1 MNDDLKGMLETV
13 IKESL
18 QPIEK
23 ELLALKKEVTDIK
36 VEQQKTNE
44 HLTGLESKQHIIYE
58 QTGKLTEYHTKTM
71 ARLYQLVTNDDMSI
85 LIRKSPLDR
94 EIFKIKNA

>member
-23 ELLALKKEVTDIK
+23 ELQDLKQEIADIK
-36 VEQQKTNE
+36 IEQQKTNE
-44 HLTGLESKQHIIYE
+44 RLTSLESKQHIIYE
-58 QTGKLTEYHTKTM
+58 QTGKLMEYHTETM
-71 ARLYQLVTNDDMSI
+71 VRLYQLVIKDDMSI
-85 LIRKSPLDR
+85 ASS
-94 EIFKIKNA
+94 